1 MAVEGAARVRRF
13 LTQIPATV
21 REAAQR
27 SLEQSAEEIVQL
39 MRRLA
44 PRDSGA
50 LANSIGWT
58 WGDAP
63 AGSMTIGTVKGGKGS
78 GSIYGSMVITIYA
91 GGKIA
96 GTDAFYARFQ
106 EFGTRQMRANPFFYP
121 AYRANKK
128 RVRSRLTRAI
138 RKAIND
144 K

>member
-1 MAVEGAARVRRF
+1 MAVEGAARVRR
-13 LTQIPATV
+13 LLAQIPAKV
-21 REAAQR
+21 QEAAQR

-63 AGSMTIGTVKGGKGS
+63 AGSMTLGTVKGGKAS

-91 GGKIA
+91 GGKITGA
-96 GTDAFYARFQ
+96 DDFYARFQ
-106 EFGTRQMRANPFFYP
+106 EFGTRKMRANPFFYP

-138 RKAIND
+138 RKALND
-144 K
+144 T

>member
-1 MAVEGAARVRRF
+1 MAVEGAARVRR
-13 LTQIPATV
+13 LLAQIPAKV
-21 REAAQR
+21 QEAAQR

-63 AGSMTIGTVKGGKGS
+63 AGSMTLGTVKGGKAS

-91 GGKIA
+91 GGKVA
-96 GTDAFYARFQ
+96 GADAFYARFQ
-106 EFGTRQMRANPFFYP
+106 EFGTRKMRANPFFYP

-138 RKAIND
+138 RKALND
-144 K
+144 T

>member
-1 MAVEGAARVRRF
+1 MAVEGAARVRR
-13 LTQIPATV
+13 LLAQIPAKV
-21 REAAQR
+21 QEAAQR

-58 WGDAP
+58 WGNAP
-63 AGSMTIGTVKGGKGS
+63 AGSMTLGTVKGGKAS

-91 GGKIA
+91 GGEGA
-96 GTDAFYARFQ
+96 GADALNARFQ
-106 EFGTRQMRANPFFYP
+106 EFGTRKMRANPFFYP

-138 RKAIND
+138 RKALND
-144 K
+144 T